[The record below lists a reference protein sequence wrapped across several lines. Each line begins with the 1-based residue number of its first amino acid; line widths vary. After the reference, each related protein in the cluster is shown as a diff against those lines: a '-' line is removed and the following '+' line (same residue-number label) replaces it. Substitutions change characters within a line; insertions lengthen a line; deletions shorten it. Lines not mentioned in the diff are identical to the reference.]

1 MSQEQPRRG
10 EHEEPIKYGEVFN
23 VSGELASKPITPRD
37 AATMQSAESQVLGQT
52 QRGGPAAMMESAA
65 AINERAGLV
74 SHHAVTNLARNQ
86 GVTVTAETN
95 ETDNNKRLIRETLG
109 GQVVGQ
115 FVQAG
120 DAPKGTRAR
129 DPLESTVDEG
139 DPYPASTQA
148 PQVRAAQDY
157 DFVSNQGAGTLNP
170 RFSGNQENNTQSNV
184 ATDKGET
191 NENPEVINSV
201 PGGMGASMAT
211 IDRVKKNK

>member
-86 GVTVTAETN
+86 GVTV
-95 ETDNNKRLIRETLG
+95 
-109 GQVVGQ
+109 VGQ

-157 DFVSNQGAGTLNP
+157 DFISNQGAGTLNP

-191 NENPEVINSV
+191 NENHEVINSV